1 MLDMM
6 HSGGVVVVLLKLW
19 CGGVWDLGGGFG
31 VLGCWG
37 VGRCG
42 DVGVL
47 GCYWRFMVVEV
58 MEIELH
64 SCGSTGEFFFQG
76 EP

>member
-47 GCYWRFMVVEV
+47 GCWSF
-58 MEIELH
+58 
-64 SCGSTGEFFFQG
+64 GATG
-76 EP
+76 